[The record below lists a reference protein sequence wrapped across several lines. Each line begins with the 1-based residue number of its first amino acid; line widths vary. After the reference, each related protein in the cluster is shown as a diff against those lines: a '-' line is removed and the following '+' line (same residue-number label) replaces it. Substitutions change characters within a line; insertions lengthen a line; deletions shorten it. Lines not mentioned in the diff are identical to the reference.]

1 LTDRHPYRLPRHEI
15 VRKKKLISLL
25 FTGGMSL
32 KCNFLRMVYL
42 SHNDVRGG
50 FSSPLSVMFAVSK
63 KTLPSAVMRN
73 RAKRLMREAYRI
85 EKPLLQK
92 RIEELQGKEKA
103 GEISIVFLYTQ
114 RGSHI
119 PPLTDFRLEMNSALR
134 QMLLGTGRRKV

>member
-1 LTDRHPYRLPRHEI
+1 
-15 VRKKKLISLL
+15 
-25 FTGGMSL
+25 
-32 KCNFLRMVYL
+32 
-42 SHNDVRGG
+42 
-50 FSSPLSVMFAVSK
+50 
-63 KTLPSAVMRN
+63 MRN